1 MEILTQLFGLV
12 IGMTLLIK
20 GADWF
25 VEGSSSIAKS
35 LKIPSLIIGLTL
47 VSIGT
52 SLPELGVSLSASLAG
67 SNDISLGNVIGSD
80 IFNTFVVIGASALFV
95 PLTVSKDMKKFDL
108 PIYMGL
114 ALLLGLFAFIITPGK
129 LDTVES
135 VIIFSLFFVYTVHL
149 IVRSKKN
156 GAEEEE
162 ITSNGKAWYINALM
176 ALLGVGCIIYGADV
190 VVEAAKFIA
199 AKAGMNENLVGLTV
213 VAVGTSLPELVT
225 SIVAAKKGEHD
236 IAVGN
241 AIGSDIFNIILIL
254 GLTSTISPATVGMA
268 YVADFGFMLLS
279 GIMIFLMSAKKMKIS
294 KTNGIILIAT
304 YAVYLAF
311 IIIRFLKFGI

>member
-1 MEILTQLFGLV
+1 MEILTQLFGLI

-67 SNDISLGNVIGSD
+67 SNDISLGNIIGSD
-80 IFNTFVVIGASALFV
+80 IFNSFVVIGASALFV
-95 PLTVSKDMKKFDL
+95 PLTVSKDMKKYDL
-108 PIYMGL
+108 PIFMGL
-114 ALLLGLFAFIITPGK
+114 CVLLGLFAFVISPEK
-129 LDTVES
+129 LELWES
-135 VIIFSLFFVYTVHL
+135 VIVFALLFVYIIHL
-149 IVRSKKN
+149 FLRTRNDES
-156 GAEEEE
+156 AEEE
-162 ITSNGKAWYINALM
+162 ITSNGKAWYVNAAM

-225 SIVAAKKGEHD
+225 SMVAAKKGEHD

-241 AIGSDIFNIILIL
+241 AVGSNIFNIVLIL
-254 GLTSTISPATVGMA
+254 GLTSTITPATVGMA
-268 YVADFGFMLLS
+268 YIADFGFMLLS
-279 GIMIFLMSAKKMKIS
+279 GVMVYLMSMKKMKIS

-311 IIIRFLKFGI
+311 IVVRFLKFGI